1 MWTLDNFYR
10 SKEWES
16 LIKRIRIERANE
28 EGLVICEYC
37 GQPIVKMYDCIGHHK
52 TFLTEENVN
61 DAMISLNP
69 ENIALVHHGCHN
81 KIHRR
86 GNHSQRTMPRR
97 EVFLV
102 YGPPLAG
109 KTSYVKRV
117 ANEGD
122 LIVDMDNIWQCIS
135 GQARYIKPVQ
145 LKSIAFMMRDS
156 LLDSVKVR
164 RGTWANAYIIGGYP
178 LTSERERILSA
189 YGAREVPIIP
199 DKEECLSRLRQC
211 GDGRDLEAWT
221 GYIEEW
227 FRRYVPPP
235 VGGGDMRRGRGWLP
249 AGACKPVLGRAE

>member
-10 SKEWES
+10 SPEWEAFRDVVIS
-16 LIKRIRIERANE
+16 ERTQE
-28 EGLVICEYC
+28 DGFIYDEVTGE
-37 GQPIVKMYDCIGHHK
+37 PILQKYDIILHHK

-61 DAMISLNP
+61 DVSISLNP
-69 ENIALVHHGCHN
+69 ENIQVVSHGTHN

-235 VGGGDMRRGRGWLP
+235 IGGGDMRRGSD
-249 AGACKPVLGRAE
+249 